1 MNTIR
6 RKTGALALAALLAA
20 AAGADEPDAT
30 QSHDSIREA
39 AREHALADA
48 ARLSG
53 RVEVSVGSLDSRLR
67 LAACDRPL
75 TTYDSPNGLNGG
87 RGVVGVR
94 CEGSRPWKL
103 FVPVQLAQIEAVVVS
118 RRPLVRGETLDA
130 ADLALAE
137 VDVSDLHRPYFTRI
151 EDLVGMRS
159 KRTVDS
165 GEVLHAGLLDR
176 EKLVRRGSQVEIL
189 ASGGGLQVRMRGKA
203 MADGGRG
210 DRVKVK
216 NLNSGRVISGTV
228 AGPGVIEVVF

>member
-6 RKTGALALAALLAA
+6 RNSGACLVAFCLAATAV
-20 AAGADEPDAT
+20 ADTSEDT

-53 RVEVSVGSLDSRLR
+53 RIEVSVGSLDSRLR

-75 TTYDSPNGLNGG
+75 TSYDSPNGLNGG

-118 RRPLVRGETLDA
+118 RRPLVRGQTLEA
-130 ADLALAE
+130 GDLALDE
-137 VDVSDLHRPYFTRI
+137 VDVSGLHRPYFSRI

-165 GEVLHAGLLDR
+165 GEILHAGLLDR
-176 EKLVRRGSQVEIL
+176 EKLVRRGSQVQIL
-189 ASGGGLQVRMRGKA
+189 ASGEGLQVRMRGKA
-203 MADGGRG
+203 MDDGGRG

-228 AGPGVIEVVF
+228 AGPGLIEVFF